1 MIKESEKYKILKRL
15 IWDYHIEAEEIYD
28 FIIHKQNN
36 LYHFTREMLYIRI
49 LERLS
54 WYEILDCFPL
64 DTVKEMLD
72 KKIINSLR
80 TESMREKYDYT
91 RRILFKETLPVSRWY
106 NKDIQKTKYP
116 LLSNRWY
123 CHK

>member
-36 LYHFTREMLYIRI
+36 LYYFTREMLYIRI